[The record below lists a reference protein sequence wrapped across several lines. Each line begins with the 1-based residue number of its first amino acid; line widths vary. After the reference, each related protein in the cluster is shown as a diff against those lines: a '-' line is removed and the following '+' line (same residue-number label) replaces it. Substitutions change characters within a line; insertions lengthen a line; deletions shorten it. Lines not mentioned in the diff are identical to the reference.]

1 MGEEYAPYEWMKA
14 TGRPVG
20 QIFGY
25 EAIGF
30 FKDEQDIANSPKQ
43 NMSTVKPGDI
53 KFKDLNG
60 DKIID
65 EFDKKAIGYSSQIPE
80 IYYSVNLGV
89 EYKGIGND
97 A

>member
-43 NMSTVKPGDI
+43 NCPR
-53 KFKDLNG
+53 
-60 DKIID
+60 
-65 EFDKKAIGYSSQIPE
+65 
-80 IYYSVNLGV
+80 
-89 EYKGIGND
+89 
-97 A
+97 

>member
-1 MGEEYAPYEWMKA
+1 MKA

-80 IYYSVNLGV
+80 I
-89 EYKGIGND
+89 
-97 A
+97 

>member
-1 MGEEYAPYEWMKA
+1 MPHYEWMKA

-43 NMSTVKPGDI
+43 NMSTVKPG
-53 KFKDLNG
+53 
-60 DKIID
+60 
-65 EFDKKAIGYSSQIPE
+65 GYQVQRLE
-80 IYYSVNLGV
+80 R
-89 EYKGIGND
+89 
-97 A
+97 